1 VLNRR
6 VGRRSLLRGAT
17 VALSATALGG
27 LAAACSSAAPPTNTP
42 APAAKPTEAPKPAA
56 TTAPAAAT
64 SAPAAGAAS
73 PAAGA
78 TTAAGGA
85 TPAAAA
91 TTAPA
96 AGAASPAAGAAA
108 GGKRGGGG
116 TLKLL
121 LWQAPTILN
130 PHLATGTKDIVASRI
145 VLEPLFTVDGK
156 GTVSPVLA
164 AEVPTKQN
172 GGLGDDGKTV
182 TIKLKQGVK
191 WADGSPFTSEDVV
204 FTYQYLINK
213 ETAATSIGPYLEVDK
228 VEGPDPNTVKI
239 TFKNPTPAWF
249 TVFTG
254 GNGWILP
261 KSQLKDN
268 VGPNA
273 KNAPFNLKPMGTGPY
288 VVDDFK
294 PGDLVVYK
302 PNPNYRDPS
311 KPYFDQIQLK
321 GGGDAVSAARAVL
334 QTGEYDYAWNL
345 QVEWPVLQDIEK
357 GGKGTIVTASGSG
370 VEQLYFNFTDP
381 NKEVDGERSSLKA
394 PHPFLTDPKVREAMA
409 LAIDRDTMAKQ
420 LYGGAGDPS
429 PNVLTTPTDYASKN
443 TKYEFNIQ
451 KANQMLDDAGYK
463 KGADG
468 IRVTKD
474 GVRMKV
480 TYATSINTLRQKE
493 QALVKDGWSKIGID
507 CELKSVDAG
516 VYFGGDVGQPDNIN
530 HFYWDTMMYTSTFG
544 SPFPIDYMKQ
554 WYSGDPARDVAQ
566 KANGWQGTNRNRWIN
581 ADYNKLWEAAAKET
595 DPAKS
600 KQLFMQMNDMVV
612 NNFVSVPFINR
623 NFVSATSKAL
633 KGLTITPF
641 DAETWNIADW
651 TKA

>member
-1 VLNRR
+1 MAAKIGRRR
-6 VGRRSLLRGAT
+6 V
-17 VALSATALGG
+17 VLGG
-27 LAAACSSAAPPTNTP
+27 LAGALLAACGGSAPTP
-42 APAAKPTEAPKPAA
+42 AVPAAAPAAKPTEAARG
-56 TTAPAAAT
+56 APEPT
-64 SAPAAGAAS
+64 R
-73 PAAGA
+73 
-78 TTAAGGA
+78 
-85 TPAAAA
+85 PAAAA
-91 TTAPA
+91 SSAATAGAVPA
-96 AGAASPAAGAAA
+96 ATKPSAPPAASAATPAAGAAA
-108 GGKRGGGG
+108 APTKRGGGG

-121 LWQAPTILN
+121 YWQGPTILN
-130 PHLATGTKDIVASRI
+130 RHLAVGVKDSHAAR
-145 VLEPLFTVDGK
+145 LCTEPLITMDPDGK
-156 GTVSPVLA
+156 WIPVLA
-164 AEVPTKQN
+164 AEVPSQRN
-172 GGLGDDGKTV
+172 GGLAEDGKSV
-182 TIKLKQGVK
+182 TYKLKKDVK
-191 WADGSPFTSEDVV
+191 WADGSPFTADDVV
-204 FTYQYLINK
+204 FTWQFVIDPA
-213 ETAATSIGPYLEVDK
+213 TAATTISQFAAVSK
-228 VEGPDPNTVKI
+228 VEAIDPLTVKI
-239 TFKNPTPAWF
+239 SFKDPNPAWF
-249 TVFTG
+249 VPFSNSG
-254 GNGWILP
+254 GAILP
-261 KSQLKDN
+261 KAAFKDYQ
-268 VGPNA
+268 GA
-273 KNAPFNLKPMGTGPY
+273 KAKDAPFNLKAYGTGPY
-288 VVDDFK
+288 MVDDFK

-302 PNPNYRDPS
+302 INPNYREPN
-311 KPYFDQIQLK
+311 KPFFDVVQIK
-321 GGGDAVSAARAVL
+321 GGGDAPSAARAVF

-345 QVEWPVLQDIEK
+345 QVEWPVLEEIMK
-357 GGKGTIVTASGSG
+357 GGKGDLVTLDGGG
-370 VEQLYFNFTDP
+370 VEQLYLNFSDP

-394 PHPFLTDPKVREAMA
+394 PHPFLTDKVVRQAMA
-409 LAIDRDTMAKQ
+409 LAIDKDTLAKQ
-420 LYGGAGDPS
+420 LYGQTGDAT
-429 PNVLTTPTDYASKN
+429 PNVLTVPKDYRSPN